1 MLPQNLR
8 ATLQGASWFE
18 ELSQANFDRMMS
30 IAHLQEVEVGEKLF
44 KEGDK
49 EDYLYLVLEGRVAL
63 EIFVPH
69 RGLVRLYTAGPM
81 DVIGWASVTPVV
93 RQRTAAASAVMP
105 TRLVAFDAQALRRL
119 CDENH
124 ELGYVVMRRL
134 ANVVASRLQVSRL
147 QLLDMFAIPEG
158 AHV

>member
-1 MLPQNLR
+1 MLPQDLR
-8 ATLQGASWFE
+8 ATLQGVSWFQ
-18 ELSQANFDRMMS
+18 ELSQANFERMMS
-30 IAHLQEVEVGEKLF
+30 IAHLREVKAGEKLF
-44 KEGDK
+44 KEGDR
-49 EDYLYLVLEGRVAL
+49 EDYLYLVLEGRIAL

-93 RQRTAAASAVMP
+93 RQRTAGASAVIP
-105 TRLVAFDAQALRRL
+105 ARLIAFDSRALRRL
-119 CDENH
+119 CDDNH

-134 ANVVASRLQVSRL
+134 ANVAASRLQVSRL
-147 QLLDMFAIPEG
+147 QLLDMFAGPEG